1 MSSVTMNAIQNKSDE
16 TYITWKLTS
25 FILLVFGFNP
35 LHPKISMHILY
46 TVL

>member
-1 MSSVTMNAIQNKSDE
+1 MQSKTKSDE
-16 TYITWKLTS
+16 TYIARKLTS
-25 FILLVFGFNP
+25 CILLIFGFNP

>member
-1 MSSVTMNAIQNKSDE
+1 MQSKTKSDE
-16 TYITWKLTS
+16 TYITWKLTF